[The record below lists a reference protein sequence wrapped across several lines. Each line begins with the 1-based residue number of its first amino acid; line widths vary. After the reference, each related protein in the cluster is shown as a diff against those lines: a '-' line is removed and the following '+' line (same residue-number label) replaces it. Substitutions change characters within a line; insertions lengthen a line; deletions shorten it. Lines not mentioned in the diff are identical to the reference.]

1 MSQLEQ
7 LESAGSQL
15 EGDSRQQE
23 GTCDATNKSEA
34 KPKSH
39 AKRGKAARLAGLVKA
54 RQVYAEIRVSSP
66 VSDGSVQP
74 LSHSPPKLRA
84 TPPVDYSHNV
94 RDIPFSAQLGTTTR
108 ALQTAGTKVLNFIDQ
123 IARTDARKQ
132 ELMTELVT
140 HPRFQA
146 AIQAEGMPSRAD
158 WLIAEGVK
166 AQLQEFQEGNLHK
179 TVHGRVASNAVVR
192 AAVCKMGELAQ
203 HGDKKLVQERL
214 CYSRQGFDAVIKR
227 MEDQTV
233 YDLLDP
239 GREERSDALS
249 VDQLLL
255 VELAWEMFTQ
265 ADPVL
270 TMNMHMPDGQCIL
283 KAVHHKKDSGDDIY
297 DKAYKYFQS
306 SGGMPCK
313 RTKFKE
319 LRPAWVWEETFATCL
334 CPYCFEMR
342 LFQAAYVGTCRK
354 AARPENLCT
363 CSWCV
368 VQKQNGVDGIPPP
381 YHAKFVAAKRYCEKK
396 VAPVN
401 SGWEG
406 VYPTY
411 APSCIFKDLSDKR
424 QKFYTEK
431 FGCTKCDNCPTFD
444 LFPSPDQPCSFMDA
458 ENGEV
463 RYRRYDEKPGSQYKY
478 MEYATCTRREF
489 ALRYL
494 DHYSI
499 WISHRYHTEWQDAMS
514 DTITGSHHDEER
526 KRQLFPCKCIVA
538 DIDFAMAYSTKHG
551 KGIKVLLVITLPIKP
566 YP

>member
-1 MSQLEQ
+1 LLLSQLEQ

-283 KAVHHKKDSGDDIY
+283 KAWIRRRGN
-297 DKAYKYFQS
+297 KY
-306 SGGMPCK
+306 
-313 RTKFKE
+313 
-319 LRPAWVWEETFATCL
+319 V
-334 CPYCFEMR
+334 
-342 LFQAAYVGTCRK
+342 
-354 AARPENLCT
+354 
-363 CSWCV
+363 
-368 VQKQNGVDGIPPP
+368 
-381 YHAKFVAAKRYCEKK
+381 
-396 VAPVN
+396 PV
-401 SGWEG
+401 
-406 VYPTY
+406 PLL
-411 APSCIFKDLSDKR
+411 P
-424 QKFYTEK
+424 
-431 FGCTKCDNCPTFD
+431 
-444 LFPSPDQPCSFMDA
+444 M
-458 ENGEV
+458 
-463 RYRRYDEKPGSQYKY
+463 
-478 MEYATCTRREF
+478 
-489 ALRYL
+489 
-494 DHYSI
+494 
-499 WISHRYHTEWQDAMS
+499 
-514 DTITGSHHDEER
+514 
-526 KRQLFPCKCIVA
+526 
-538 DIDFAMAYSTKHG
+538 AMAQCTLATGPEMATRLDVSTQRSSSA
-551 KGIKVLLVITLPIKP
+551 LSAAA
-566 YP
+566 